1 MKIKHYSFPVLLGIV
16 CISTVFS
23 AAANVM
29 DYSPEYLYPQLR
41 DVLKQAEAS
50 AVEIEI
56 LGYEK
61 SKAILDKEL
70 AMTDNRPSVSFGTGV
85 GFAGDNSGND
95 IQPTVTDLGLGLRY
109 QLYQWGAKAAGHRK
123 AEYRYGI
130 YELKMKEDLSKYGQK
145 IREAF
150 LKLIIDNFQLKISKL
165 EQDIIQENIAQD
177 SLNFEDGRLSKENY
191 ERILN
196 SRKLRIM
203 DLEHGKLE
211 TERGLQD
218 FRDLTGV
225 QSFGMESVPTNIP
238 SIEDLTESINTIAS
252 QVRAKNYRDI
262 YTVQQASL
270 SLDIAEES
278 ITQARSNFRPSF
290 NLSARTS
297 LAPEFS
303 KDNDLVMSYSGGINI
318 SQTFYSGGANQR
330 KLQKT
335 YYDRRLE
342 IANIRD
348 AEITARKLLDR
359 MIEDLQYSYNRLQ
372 ISESEYTMAL
382 ANYEKSKDEYAR
394 GRVSD
399 LQFMYVETNR
409 MNEEKTIYM
418 ARMNYLIS
426 VSKFL
431 SYIGKDPILNI
442 LSITSDKELV
452 TLEE

>member
-16 CISTVFS
+16 CFSTVFS
-23 AAANVM
+23 ALANVM

-41 DVLKQAEAS
+41 DVLKQAESS
-50 AVEIEI
+50 AVDIEK
-56 LGYEK
+56 LGYQK
-61 SKAILDKEL
+61 SKAILEKEL
-70 AMTDNRPSVSFGTGV
+70 AMTNKRPTISFGTGV
-85 GFAGDNSGND
+85 GFAGDNAGND
-95 IQPTVTDLGLGLRY
+95 LQPTVTDLGLGLRY
-109 QLYQWGAKAAGHRK
+109 QLYQWGAKEAGHRK
-123 AEYRYGI
+123 AEYNYEI
-130 YELKMKEDLSKYGQK
+130 YELKMKEELSKYGQK
-145 IREAF
+145 IRESF
-150 LKLIIDNFQLKISKL
+150 LTLIIDNFQLKIAKL

-177 SLNFEDGRLSKENY
+177 SLNYEDGRLSKENY

-211 TERGLQD
+211 TERDLQD

-225 QSFGMESVPTNIP
+225 QTFGMESVPT
-238 SIEDLTESINTIAS
+238 SIASIDDLTDSLSAIAS
-252 QVRAKNYRDI
+252 QVRSKNFRDI
-262 YTVQQASL
+262 YAVQKAAL

-278 ITQARSNFRPSF
+278 IVQARSNFRPSF
-290 NLSARTS
+290 SLSAKTS

-303 KDNDLVMSYSGGINI
+303 KENDLVLSYSGGINI

-330 KLQKT
+330 SLQKT

-342 IANIRD
+342 IANTRD
-348 AEITARKLLDR
+348 AEILARKTLDR
-359 MIEDLQYSYNRLQ
+359 MLEDLEYSYNRLQ

-409 MNEEKTIYM
+409 MNEEKAIYM

-431 SYIGKDPILNI
+431 SFVGKDPILNI

-452 TLEE
+452 TLDE